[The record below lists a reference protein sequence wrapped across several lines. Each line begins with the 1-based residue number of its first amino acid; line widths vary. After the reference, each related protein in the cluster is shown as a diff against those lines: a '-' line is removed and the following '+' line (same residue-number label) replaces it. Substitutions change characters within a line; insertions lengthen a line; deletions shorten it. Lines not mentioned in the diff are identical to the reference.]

1 MMLHWEKSLLEKSRD
16 QIDSAR
22 GDAVLSGKLSF
33 SSTATV
39 DSGTGS
45 TQEEGS
51 LHSAEYSRRS
61 RANMISNKSE

>member
-1 MMLHWEKSLLEKSRD
+1 MMLHWEKSLLEKSRE
-16 QIDSAR
+16 QIDSSR

-45 TQEEGS
+45 TQES
-51 LHSAEYSRRS
+51 LHSAEHNRRS
-61 RANMISNKSE
+61 RDMMASNKSE

>member
-1 MMLHWEKSLLEKSRD
+1 MLHWEKSLVEKSRD
-16 QIDSAR
+16 HIDHCTR

-51 LHSAEYSRRS
+51 LHSAEHNRRS
-61 RANMISNKSE
+61 DIMASNKSE

>member
-1 MMLHWEKSLLEKSRD
+1 MMLHWEKSLVEKSRD
-16 QIDSAR
+16 AHCTR

-51 LHSAEYSRRS
+51 LHSAEHNRRS
-61 RANMISNKSE
+61 DIMASNKSE